1 MKNSSSGFKNWI
13 DRFSQSGWLH
23 GFLFP
28 LAFLWD
34 ELLLRALTG
43 TPLWRHLFFPV
54 IFAVSAGF
62 LCSAVTGLFKG
73 KICRWIS
80 LVLLF
85 LSALYFTVECIL
97 KNSFQLYISP
107 SGIIGGAGDVI
118 ANYGSNILSAIAGG
132 IGIILLFF
140 LPVILYPILWRAP
153 LPMPDRRPRFS
164 IFLAVVSLILST
176 AGILSAH
183 GDSAVKDIY
192 ASDYTFDTAT
202 ETFGLLTGTRL
213 ELEYDLFGNPAA
225 DTLVTEAPDEEKD
238 QAETVVEVTDL
249 NLDEQEDEEPE
260 AELIEDYGYNEMD
273 IDFSALAADTDNGT
287 IKEMHEYVA
296 SLEPSNKNEYTGL
309 FEGKNLIMI
318 TAESFAMQVINEE
331 LTPTLYRLAT
341 KGINFT
347 NFCQPAWEG
356 GSTTTGEFA
365 FLLSLV
371 PRNEDDSLYDT
382 AGNNLYFT
390 MGNQLQRQG
399 YYSLAF
405 HNGTYTYYHRD
416 ETHYNLGYDDYLA
429 WGHEL
434 DDYLTRWSGDK
445 DTVEATMPLYI
456 DEQPFSVYY
465 MSYSGHGSYEADD
478 IKVKQNLDRVREVL
492 GDEYEDKTL
501 YYFCYQLDFE
511 YALEYMVNEL
521 EEKGIADDTVIA
533 ICPDHYPYALAKSST
548 FGNTEDYL
556 NDLYKTDSY
565 DQFIRDRNAGIIWS
579 GCIEDMGLEVDA
591 PAMSLDLLPTLSNLF
606 GLEYDSRL
614 LVGRDVFSDTEP
626 LVFWTGGSFVTE
638 KGRYDA
644 STGEF
649 KPSEGETVD
658 DDYIDQIK
666 TMVSNKVS
674 FSKQVV
680 QNDYY
685 RILFGEDNITDS
697 AQVRD
702 N

>member
-1 MKNSSSGFKNWI
+1 MKHTSTNFRQLI
-13 DRFSQSGWLH
+13 DRLSGNGWLH
-23 GFLFP
+23 SLLFP
-28 LAFLWD
+28 LVLLWD
-34 ELLLRALTG
+34 ELFLRLLTG
-43 TPLWRHLFFPV
+43 TPLWRNLFFPV
-54 IFAVSAGF
+54 IFALAAG
-62 LCSAVTGLFKG
+62 LLLSAVTALFGG
-73 KICRWIS
+73 KIRRWIS
-80 LVLLF
+80 LILLAGF
-85 LSALYFTVECIL
+85 SLFFTVECIL
-97 KNSFQLYISP
+97 KNTFQLYISLP
-107 SGIIGGAGDVI
+107 GIISGAGNVA
-118 ANYGSNILSAIAGG
+118 ANYGSNVLSAITGG
-132 IGIILLFF
+132 IGLILLFF
-140 LPVILYPILWRAP
+140 LPVILYLISWRLP
-153 LPMPDRRPRFS
+153 LSMAVRRPQR
-164 IFLAVVSLILST
+164 AVILLVCSLILSSV
-176 AGILSAH
+176 GILAANRNS
-183 GDSAVKDIY
+183 SVKNIY
-192 ASDYTFDTAT
+192 ASDFTFDMAA

-213 ELEYDLFGNPAA
+213 DLEYDLFGNPAA
-225 DTLVTEAPDEEKD
+225 DTLVAETSSDEEED
-238 QAETVVEVTDL
+238 TAAEVRDL
-249 NLDEQEDEEPE
+249 NLDEQEEEEPE
-260 AELIEDYGYNEMD
+260 VEIVLDYGYNEMD
-273 IDFSALAADTDNGT
+273 IDFSALAAETDNETVKG
-287 IKEMHEYVA
+287 MHEYVA

-331 LTPTLYRLAT
+331 LTPTLYRLAN

-347 NFCQPAWEG
+347 NFYQPAWEG

-416 ETHYNLGYDDYLA
+416 QTHYNLGYDDFLA

-434 DDYLTRWSGDK
+434 DDYVTRWSGDSA
-445 DTVEATMPLYI
+445 TVEATMPLYI

-465 MSYSGHGSYEADD
+465 MSYSGHGTYDADD
-478 IKVKQNLDRVREVL
+478 PKTKQNLERVKEVL

-521 EEKGIADDTVIA
+521 EEKGIADDTVIV
-533 ICPDHYPYALAKSST
+533 ICPDHYPYALDKSST

-556 NDLYKTDSY
+556 KDLYKDDSY
-565 DQFIRDRNAGIIWS
+565 NQFVRDRNAGIIWS

-591 PAMSLDLLPTLSNLF
+591 PSMSLDLLPTLSNLF

-614 LVGRDVFSDTEP
+614 LVGRDVFSDTMP

-649 KPSEGETVD
+649 EPFEGETVD
-658 DDYIDQIK
+658 DEYIDQIK

-680 QNDYY
+680 QTDYY
-685 RILFGEDNITDS
+685 RILFGEDTITDS